1 MSDVDS
7 SILFDR
13 MDELL
18 DYPKYDPHGSPIPNK
33 DGKIVK
39 MNFHLLSQ
47 AETGSLVQLVGVE
60 DSSKELLEFLNQKM
74 IRLGT
79 EMKVLEI
86 ASFDKSLLLEMEE
99 KDTLV
104 LSSKVCNA
112 LRVIE
117 VEK

>member
-1 MSDVDS
+1 
-7 SILFDR
+7 
-13 MDELL
+13 
-18 DYPKYDPHGSPIPNK
+18 
-33 DGKIVK
+33 
-39 MNFHLLSQ
+39 
-47 AETGSLVQLVGVE
+47 
-60 DSSKELLEFLNQKM
+60 M